1 MLIMNEIE
9 KNQITHQAAVKNIK
23 EALLGKAKQQLD
35 FSNDA
40 YINENIQLQA
50 KEDVLKAYREV
61 LTGMANKHLSR
72 PQTGEIVVD
81 AQQQLQAKLKLI
93 KSKLFE
99 ESLRG
104 NIQPDQ
110 EEEFAQSFDVKTK
123 PLCDS
128 LVGFSPN
135 AINTYKAKLSLH
147 HEQLK
152 NKETDAHLTAKV
164 FDPESF
170 SPDPMNPIDYDY
182 KINIDNLRL
191 QIKHNLAN
199 LKPGEKLH
207 IVVEIPPDR
216 ADILKK
222 VAETGFQYRISLV
235 ALLLLFF
242 IQIKMINKDDE
253 TRTISAIQKLIEK
266 DHIPLQSE
274 DIKFSIKSRGND
286 GKLQTVLEPR
296 PLNSSVMAWK
306 LNKPWQALNNILY
319 PALGGKKQKD
329 ELQENNFRPNCRES
343 QLSLNNNAQSPSMI
357 R

>member
-9 KNQITHQAAVKNIK
+9 KNQIQITHQAAVKDIK
-23 EALLGKAKQQLD
+23 EALLGKAKQQLN

-81 AQQQLQAKLKLI
+81 AQQKLQNKLTLI
-93 KSKLFE
+93 KEELFAD
-99 ESLRG
+99 LQD
-104 NIQPDQ
+104 NK
-110 EEEFAQSFDVKTK
+110 EEFAQSFDVKTK

-128 LVGFSPN
+128 LAGFSPS

-152 NKETDAHLTAKV
+152 NKKTKAHLTANV

-182 KINIDNLRL
+182 KIDIHNLRL

-274 DIKFSIKSRGND
+274 DITFSIKSRGND

-306 LNKPWQALNNILY
+306 LNKPWQALKNILY
-319 PALGGKKQKD
+319 PAMGMKKHKD
-329 ELQENNFRPNCRES
+329 ELKENDSYSRE
-343 QLSLNNNAQSPSMI
+343 QPLSANNNNMPSPSLVC
-357 R
+357 